1 MFKAFEFCFPTRGI
15 KVPSSPDWLHEV
27 KYDGYR
33 LWVERDGDRVRQDP
47 KCAEPAFSL
56 AAIWRDLPGFT
67 RDGSTC
73 ALNHA
78 L

>member
-1 MFKAFEFCFPTRGI
+1 MFKAFEFCIPTGRKAVRSG
-15 KVPSSPDWLHEV
+15 PDWIHEI

-33 LWVERDGDRVRQDP
+33 LRVERDGKRGGIRN
-47 KCAEPAFSL
+47 ARNPAFSL